1 MVLRLVDRSA
11 SISGNGID
19 AETKTYLTET
29 AWRDLDAAALPGL
42 YRGVEPVISLASLGR
57 ATRGM
62 GFLTLAPDG
71 DGVFRRL
78 PLLVE
83 YEDAVYPS
91 FALKAVCEFLKI
103 PPSNVVIGKRSI
115 RLIGASDPDRPGTRD
130 LKIPVDRNGSMR
142 INFVGPWGR
151 MKHYHFSDI
160 YFAEQGQDDWP
171 LWQEEM
177 KNKIVLISNT
187 YTGSTD
193 VGRIPVDSAYPLSGV
208 HANVVHTIL
217 NEDFIWDI
225 NGYRSLLI
233 QILIVAMLF
242 VLFLRYP
249 SIPFS
254 VSALVLAAVYF
265 AAAVAA
271 LVFLNVLPPVAKPL
285 LLLLIAWSGLFS
297 LKSIQN
303 AFERMRI
310 QKAKEIAERELAIG
324 RKIQADFLP
333 SERPAIPGWQ
343 IETRFK
349 PAYQVSGDFYDVF
362 ELSGGKYHAI
372 VIGDVCDHGVG
383 SALFMA
389 VVRSM
394 VRIFSLQS
402 SNSPETSPEKLIL
415 ETVNRTNDYIAAN
428 HGDTGMFATMFIGFL
443 DSTSGDLFYV
453 NCGHEPPP
461 LIRNGE
467 IKQFLKATGLAVGVM
482 EGSAYTCRRV
492 TLKRND
498 FIFLYT
504 DGIIDALDKEGK
516 AFSKDRLLKIV
527 SGNSDGFSNMLV
539 RLQNR
544 FLDHVSGGKVTDD
557 VTYMAIKNGDD

>member
-1 MVLRLVDRSA
+1 
-11 SISGNGID
+11 
-19 AETKTYLTET
+19 
-29 AWRDLDAAALPGL
+29 
-42 YRGVEPVISLASLGR
+42 
-57 ATRGM
+57 
-62 GFLTLAPDG
+62 
-71 DGVFRRL
+71 
-78 PLLVE
+78 
-83 YEDAVYPS
+83 
-91 FALKAVCEFLKI
+91 
-103 PPSNVVIGKRSI
+103 
-115 RLIGASDPDRPGTRD
+115 
-130 LKIPVDRNGSMR
+130 MR

-160 YFAEQGQDDWP
+160 YNAAPDQDEWS

-177 KNKIVLISNT
+177 KGKIVLISNT

-217 NEDFIWDI
+217 KEDFIWDI
-225 NGYRSLLI
+225 YGYRSLLI
-233 QILIVAMLF
+233 QILSAAMLF

-254 VSALVLAAVYF
+254 VSALVLAAAYF
-265 AAAVAA
+265 AAAVAS
-271 LVFLNVLPPVAKPL
+271 LVFLNVLLPVAKPL

-303 AFERMRI
+303 AFEQMRI
-310 QKAKEIAERELAIG
+310 QKAKEIAERELEIG

-333 SERPAIPGWQ
+333 SEHPSIPGWQ

-372 VIGDVCDHGVG
+372 VMGDVCDHGVG

-402 SNSPETSPEKLIL
+402 SNTPQTSPEKLIL
-415 ETVNRTNDYIAAN
+415 ETVNRTNNYIAEN

-443 DSTSGDLFYV
+443 NSESGELFYV

-461 LIRNGE
+461 VIRNGE

-482 EGSAYTCRRV
+482 EDSAYTCRKV
-492 TLKRND
+492 TMERGD
-498 FIFLYT
+498 YIFLYT
-504 DGIIDALDKEGK
+504 DGITDALDHEGN
-516 AFSKDRLLKIV
+516 AFSKNRLLKIV
-527 SGNSDGFSNMLV
+527 SGNRDGLRSMLN
-539 RLQNR
+539 RLQDS
-544 FLDHVSGGKVTDD
+544 FVEHVSDGKVTDD
-557 VTYMAIKNGDD
+557 VTYMAVKNGVD